1 MKNSDW
7 RDRFCRRFAEL
18 LNTIYAPETVLAK
31 IDELYAQVEPE
42 VAREREKFNGETWL
56 GVKQHNEVRGT
67 YEGFI
72 KQVQIMREFASGR
85 PESLKQQIQKEFGLS
100 DSYMQEVFG

>member
-1 MKNSDW
+1 M
-7 RDRFCRRFAEL
+7 
-18 LNTIYAPETVLAK
+18 LAK

>member
-1 MKNSDW
+1 MNYTPRWSRKW
-7 RDRFCRRFAEL
+7 RA
-18 LNTIYAPETVLAK
+18 NGK
-31 IDELYAQVEPE
+31 
-42 VAREREKFNGETWL
+42 KFNGETWL